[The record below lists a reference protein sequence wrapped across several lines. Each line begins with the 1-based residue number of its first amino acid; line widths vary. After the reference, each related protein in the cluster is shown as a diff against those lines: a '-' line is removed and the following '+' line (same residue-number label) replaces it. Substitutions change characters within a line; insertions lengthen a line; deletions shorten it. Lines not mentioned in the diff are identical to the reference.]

1 MLCDVGILKGDDSF
15 SNCGWMQQQ
24 HQRVRRESRCR
35 WQMPTQKRKMPPRET
50 FHYSTDACRLVT
62 CVGGCSRTPTRTSS
76 LLFIR
81 KDGRGM
87 TPTACAHVSN
97 FPANFRHST
106 FARRPHNIKNFS
118 ISTKPSPCISFL
130 LLLSIDSHAE

>member
-1 MLCDVGILKGDDSF
+1 MTPFRIVGGCSSSISACEERAVADGRCQRKKG
-15 SNCGWMQQQ
+15 
-24 HQRVRRESRCR
+24 RCHR
-35 WQMPTQKRKMPPRET
+35 DKP
-50 FHYSTDACRLVT
+50 SITDACRLVT

-118 ISTKPSPCISFL
+118 ISTKPSPFL
-130 LLLSIDSHAE
+130 LLLLSSDSPAE

>member
-1 MLCDVGILKGDDSF
+1 MTPFRIAGGCSSSISACEERAVADGRCQRKKGR
-15 SNCGWMQQQ
+15 C
-24 HQRVRRESRCR
+24 HREKPSI
-35 WQMPTQKRKMPPRET
+35 
-50 FHYSTDACRLVT
+50 TDACRLVT
-62 CVGGCSRTPTRTSS
+62 CVCCSRTLRVL
-76 LLFIR
+76 LLFYSFGR
-81 KDGRGM
+81 KSGM